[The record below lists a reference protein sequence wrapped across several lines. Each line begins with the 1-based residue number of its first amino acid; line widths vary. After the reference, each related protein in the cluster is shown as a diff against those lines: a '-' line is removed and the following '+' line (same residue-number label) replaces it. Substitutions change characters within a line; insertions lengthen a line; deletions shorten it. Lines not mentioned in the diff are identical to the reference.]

1 MITVWGG
8 VLSPFFVFVHSL
20 APTLSSFSCWR
31 NVWWFRWLHTES
43 FLHCTPTVSS
53 LRSSAIMYHPN
64 FIFIKT
70 SLRFFWLFDR
80 FTKHHVIG
88 LMYSILDRD
97 FFCLLDIILNFRF
110 KRYILY
116 CCLDRNTSYFAKKYF
131 DNYNFNAIL
140 GRHFWSNAGEICQDI
155 LIFFSSV
162 WLA

>member
-1 MITVWGG
+1 MHNMITVWGG

-20 APTLSSFSCWR
+20 APTLSSCSCWR
-31 NVWWFRWLHTES
+31 NVWWFWWLHTES

-64 FIFIKT
+64 FIFIKA

-97 FFCLLDIILNFRF
+97 FFLSSWYYFEFSVSKIYTVLLLGSKYIIFCQKNTLMIIILMPF
-110 KRYILY
+110 
-116 CCLDRNTSYFAKKYF
+116 
-131 DNYNFNAIL
+131 
-140 GRHFWSNAGEICQDI
+140 
-155 LIFFSSV
+155 
-162 WLA
+162 